1 MARKK
6 RKPGRK
12 KRRPRPTFPA
22 RFTVGTKVRVK
33 PGTTDPDYPDIP
45 LGGWTGAITEVDQR
59 SNPPLYLIEWDERTL
74 EAMHPVFRSRCA
86 RDDVGVESMWLD
98 ENDIEPNTGEAAT
111 IEQPT
116 NIITRPL
123 NTKDQDDRI
132 RAILGVTS
140 NDPLPETSEETLRTY
155 LNYLTSHLSFPF
167 QGKYAVETGPFQ
179 QTEHTVT
186 ILALLND
193 WQKEGGLLCE
203 VTEKS
208 EFLVLPLVALEV
220 TANKQNRQLVDDYT
234 YWFVNYE
241 GEGDSGGNDSPDPE
255 TSRLTFPLRPAEPWG
270 FVSSIFMYGIC
281 GGIYG
286 AALGILLRV
295 VEWTE
300 IGAGIGALVLALIIG
315 WAGGKYGVIVGPM
328 NRLRSGP
335 VLIGVFGALVGVIAG
350 ALIGAAVVALFIT
363 WKGAIVGGVAGA
375 VLGKLLR
382 KFKRLSFNP
391 WAVTVLGICIGEL
404 FVAVSQNPE
413 QAGFGALYGLL
424 AGGVAAM
431 VLYLASVGTLFLA
444 ARR

>member
-1 MARKK
+1 M
-6 RKPGRK
+6 
-12 KRRPRPTFPA
+12 
-22 RFTVGTKVRVK
+22 
-33 PGTTDPDYPDIP
+33 
-45 LGGWTGAITEVDQR
+45 
-59 SNPPLYLIEWDERTL
+59 
-74 EAMHPVFRSRCA
+74 
-86 RDDVGVESMWLD
+86 
-98 ENDIEPNTGEAAT
+98 
-111 IEQPT
+111 
-116 NIITRPL
+116 
-123 NTKDQDDRI
+123 
-132 RAILGVTS
+132 
-140 NDPLPETSEETLRTY
+140 
-155 LNYLTSHLSFPF
+155 
-167 QGKYAVETGPFQ
+167 
-179 QTEHTVT
+179 
-186 ILALLND
+186 
-193 WQKEGGLLCE
+193 
-203 VTEKS
+203 
-208 EFLVLPLVALEV
+208 
-220 TANKQNRQLVDDYT
+220 
-234 YWFVNYE
+234 
-241 GEGDSGGNDSPDPE
+241 
-255 TSRLTFPLRPAEPWG
+255 
-270 FVSSIFMYGIC
+270 
-281 GGIYG
+281 
-286 AALGILLRV
+286 LRV

-431 VLYLASVGTLFLA
+431 VLYLALVGTLFLA